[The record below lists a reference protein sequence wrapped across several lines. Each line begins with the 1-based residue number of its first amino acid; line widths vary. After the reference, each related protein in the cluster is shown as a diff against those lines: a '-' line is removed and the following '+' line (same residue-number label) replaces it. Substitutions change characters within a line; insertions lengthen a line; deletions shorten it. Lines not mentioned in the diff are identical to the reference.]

1 MRCLDS
7 ITEFE
12 QPSET
17 AIMVV
22 NMEAGAACSWSLVS
36 STPEQDAEF
45 LQGPWD
51 TDWILCPTVFSPCP
65 PLPLPT
71 LAETTGNILP
81 EAGMRG
87 KSNRL
92 LWDVS
97 KTGQQTVEDIRAVNE
112 HRMNTEAKCVFLNTE
127 ASNEHRSK
135 NSQKKK
141 ISKPNS
147 KIH

>member
-51 TDWILCPTVFSPCP
+51 TDWILCPTESPPSHWLTPPISLHSHPSHPSHVP

-71 LAETTGNILP
+71 SAETTGNILP

-87 KSNRL
+87 KSKSL
-92 LWDVS
+92 PWDVS
-97 KTGQQTVEDIRAVNE
+97 KTGQQTVHYQII
-112 HRMNTEAKCVFLNTE
+112 KCMGAF
-127 ASNEHRSK
+127 
-135 NSQKKK
+135 
-141 ISKPNS
+141 
-147 KIH
+147 